1 MLFIRFIIITLIIL
15 IGCKSSY
22 NRTGPKKI
30 MGCIEETACN
40 YNEHATVNDGSCQT
54 VDVCGEC
61 GGDVT
66 TIEDCA
72 LPWKWNINY
81 NISRTISGFQ
91 FNVEGVTIT
100 GVSGGAAEAAGFM
113 LSNGETTV
121 LGFSLQGATIPAGAG
136 VLVVLDV
143 TGDGDACL
151 ADLVISDSSGNDIP
165 AVVDDCQK
173 IVVNE

>member
-22 NRTGPKKI
+22 DGTGPNEI

-81 NISRTISGFQ
+81 NISRTVPNYFLFLLDS
-91 FNVEGVTIT
+91 
-100 GVSGGAAEAAGFM
+100 
-113 LSNGETTV
+113 
-121 LGFSLQGATIPAGAG
+121 LGYLFWLFSFAIPLIFLARELEIPQ
-136 VLVVLDV
+136 LV
-143 TGDGDACL
+143 
-151 ADLVISDSSGNDIP
+151 
-165 AVVDDCQK
+165 K
-173 IVVNE
+173 ID

>member
-22 NRTGPKKI
+22 DGTGPNEI

-66 TIEDCA
+66 TIGDCA
-72 LPWKWNINY
+72 LPWNIKY

-91 FNVEGVTIT
+91 FNVAGVTIR

-113 LSNGETTV
+113 
-121 LGFSLQGATIPAGAG
+121 
-136 VLVVLDV
+136 
-143 TGDGDACL
+143 
-151 ADLVISDSSGNDIP
+151 
-165 AVVDDCQK
+165 
-173 IVVNE
+173 